1 MDSVVTEDRS
11 GADDRFDTARI
22 TAAVDALAEKHAGR
36 EDVFRS
42 ALAQLLKAEM
52 IEARATA
59 QAVLLKDRHGR
70 RCAERLCFMQDEIIR
85 ILYSA
90 ATRHLYRSHV
100 PSGAERMAVVAT
112 GGYGRGL
119 MAPESDIDLL
129 FILPYKQ
136 TAWGEQVAEAILYC
150 LWDMGLK
157 VGHATRSVDECIRQ
171 ARGDM
176 TIRTAILETRFL
188 TGDQPLYD
196 ELVARFDKDVVQGT
210 ASEFVTAKLA
220 EREERHRRAG
230 QSRYLVE
237 PNVKDGKG
245 GLRDLHTLFWIA
257 KYVYR
262 VRETDEL
269 VERGVFDAQE
279 YRTFRRCADF
289 LWSVR
294 CNLHFVSG
302 RAEERLSF
310 DMQREIAVRLG
321 YTSHP
326 GMQDVERFMKHYFLV
341 AKDVGDLTAIL
352 CAKLEDEQAKPA
364 PVLSRMVAR
373 LRPSAQRRRVPDSDD
388 FIIDNNRINLAAP
401 DVFKHDPVN
410 LIRIFRL
417 AQKNNLAFHP
427 DAMRTVTR
435 SLKLIN
441 TQLREN
447 PEANRLFME
456 ILTSDNAEIVLRRMN
471 ETGVLGHFIR
481 AFGKIVS
488 MMQFNMYHH
497 YTVDEHLIRCVGYLQ
512 EIERG
517 GNDEFVVASDL
528 FRKIQPEHRAVIYIT
543 TLLHDIAKG
552 RPEDHS
558 IAGAKVARRLCPRL
572 GFNAADTELVAWLI
586 EEHLTMSTVAQ
597 SRDLSDR
604 KTIENFAAVVQSVE
618 QMKLLTILT
627 TADIRGVGPG
637 VWNGWKAQLLRTL
650 YYETEPVLT
659 GGFSEVNRAQRIAVA
674 QREFRAAFTEWPE
687 AELNAYIG
695 RHYPAYWL
703 KVDLQRKIRQARFIR
718 ASEQAGHKLAINV
731 GFDEARG
738 VTELTILATDHP
750 WLLSIIAGACAS
762 AGANIV
768 DAQIYTTTD
777 GRALDTI
784 AISREYDRDEDEG
797 RRATRIGEMIEQVL
811 EGKLRLPEVVARKAR
826 QPRQGARFRGRA
838 GSHHQQPVV
847 GPLHRDRGLRP
858 RPPRPA
864 VSADD
869 RDLEAQPQHCLR
881 PCRDLRRTRPRRVL
895 RHRPARRPDQRAD
908 PAGRDQ
914 ERADSSARQRRQ
926 RRAAGGVDAL
936 ACHGQAPRAIAISTS
951 IDTTAR
957 SAGGSST
964 PRPISL
970 IIDFSGI
977 LDHPPARVMTTEHAL
992 AAMGFAS
999 LYPSYDRRARLRYGS
1014 SPAVGLATVG
1024 RATARCLR

>member
-22 TAAVDALAEKHAGR
+22 TAAVDVLAEKHAGR

-42 ALAQLLKAEM
+42 ALAQLLKVEM
-52 IEARATA
+52 IAARATA
-59 QAVLLKDRHGR
+59 QEVLLKDRHGR

-150 LWDMGLK
+150 LWDLGLK
-157 VGHATRSVDECIRQ
+157 VGHATRSVDECIGQ

-176 TIRTAILETRFL
+176 TIRTAILATRFL

-196 ELVARFDKDVVQGT
+196 ELVGRFDKDVVQGT
-210 ASEFVTAKLA
+210 ASDFVTAKLA

-294 CNLHFVSG
+294 CNLHFVSS

-310 DMQREIAVRLG
+310 EMQREIAVRLG

-326 GMQDVERFMKHYFLV
+326 RMQDVERFMKHYFLI

-373 LRPSAQRRRVPDSDD
+373 LRPGTKRRRVPDSDD

-401 DVFKHDPVN
+401 DIFKHDPVN
-410 LIRIFRL
+410 LIRIFQL

-435 SLKLIN
+435 SLKLVN
-441 TQLREN
+441 AQLREN

-497 YTVDEHLIRCVGYLQ
+497 YTVDEHLLRCVGYLL

-517 GNDEFVVASDL
+517 GNDEFTLASDL
-528 FRKIQPEHRAVIYIT
+528 MRKIRPEHRAVIYIT

-552 RPEDHS
+552 RLEDHS

-659 GGFSEVNRAQRIAVA
+659 GGFSEVNRSRRVEMAQA
-674 QREFRAAFTEWPE
+674 EFRATMKDWSVEQVDRYV
-687 AELNAYIG
+687 L
-695 RHYPAYWL
+695 RHYAPYWL
-703 KVDLQRKIRQARFIR
+703 KADLPHKIEHARFIR
-718 ASEQAGHKLAINV
+718 RAEENGKV
-731 GFDEARG
+731 
-738 VTELTILATDHP
+738 VAT
-750 WLLSIIAGACAS
+750 
-762 AGANIV
+762 
-768 DAQIYTTTD
+768 
-777 GRALDTI
+777 
-784 AISREYDRDEDEG
+784 
-797 RRATRIGEMIEQVL
+797 ATR
-811 EGKLRLPEVVARKAR
+811 
-826 QPRQGARFRGRA
+826 
-838 GSHHQQPVV
+838 
-847 GPLHRDRGLRP
+847 
-858 RPPRPA
+858 
-864 VSADD
+864 
-869 RDLEAQPQHCLR
+869 
-881 PCRDLRRTRPRRVL
+881 T
-895 RHRPARRPDQRAD
+895 D
-908 PAGRDQ
+908 P
-914 ERADSSARQRRQ
+914 
-926 RRAAGGVDAL
+926 
-936 ACHGQAPRAIAISTS
+936 
-951 IDTTAR
+951 
-957 SAGGSST
+957 
-964 PRPISL
+964 
-970 IIDFSGI
+970 
-977 LDHPPARVMTTEHAL
+977 
-992 AAMGFAS
+992 
-999 LYPSYDRRARLRYGS
+999 
-1014 SPAVGLATVG
+1014 
-1024 RATARCLR
+1024 

>member
-1 MDSVVTEDRS
+1 MMLDTQRSPRTEVELIDS
-11 GADDRFDTARI
+11 
-22 TAAVDALAEKHAGR
+22 AAVVADLKVLAKTHAGR
-36 EDVFRS
+36 ERELRTAVALRLKS
-42 ALAQLLKAEM
+42 ALTQARSRAEQL
-52 IEARATA
+52 
-59 QAVLLKDRHGR
+59 LLKDRHGR
-70 RCAERLCFMQDEIIR
+70 RCAERLCQLQDEIIR
-85 ILYSA
+85 ILFEFIGSE
-90 ATRHLYRSHV
+90 LY
-100 PSGAERMAVVAT
+100 PSQAPSEAQQMAVVAT

-119 MAPESDIDLL
+119 LAPGSDIDLL
-129 FILPYKQ
+129 FLLPYKQ
-136 TAWGEQVAEAILYC
+136 TAWGESVAEALLYC
-150 LWDMGLK
+150 LWDMGQK
-157 VGHATRSVDECIRQ
+157 VGHATRSIGECIRQ
-171 ARGDM
+171 AKADM
-176 TIRTAILETRFL
+176 TIRTALLESRYLF
-188 TGDQPLYD
+188 GDATLYS
-196 ELVARFDKDVVQGT
+196 ELSARFEKEVVQGT
-210 ASEFVTAKLA
+210 AAEFVTAKLA

-269 VERGVFDAQE
+269 LKRGVFDAQE
-279 YRTFRRCADF
+279 YRTFRRAADF

-294 CNLHFVSG
+294 CNLHFITG

-310 DMQREIAVRLG
+310 DLQREIAIRLG

-326 GMQDVERFMKHYFLV
+326 GMQDVERFMKDYFLV
-341 AKDVGDLTAIL
+341 ATDVGDLTAIL
-352 CAKLEDEQAKPA
+352 CAKLEDQQAKPA
-364 PVLSRMVAR
+364 PVLSRMMAR
-373 LRPSAQRRRVPDSDD
+373 LRPNLNRRRVPDSDD
-388 FIIDNNRINLAAP
+388 FIVDNNRINLAAP
-401 DVFKHDPVN
+401 DVFRHDPVN
-410 LIRIFRL
+410 LIRIFHL

-441 TQLREN
+441 TELRDD

-456 ILTSDNAEIVLRRMN
+456 ILTSNDAEVVLRRMN

-497 YTVDEHLIRCVGYLQ
+497 YTVDEHLLRCVGYLQ

-517 GNDEFVVASDL
+517 GNDEFIVASDL
-528 FRKIQPEHRAVIYIT
+528 MRKIRPEHRAVIYIT

-572 GFNAADTELVAWLI
+572 GFSAADTELVAWLV
-586 EEHLTMSTVAQ
+586 EEHLTMSRVAQ

-604 KTIENFAAVVQSVE
+604 KTIENFASVVQSVE

-659 GGFSEVNRAQRIAVA
+659 GGFSEVNRAQRIALA
-674 QREFRAAFTEWPE
+674 QAEFRAAFTEWPE
-687 AELNAYIG
+687 PELNAYVA

-703 KVDLQRKIRQARFIR
+703 KVELPRKTRHARFLR

-784 AISREYDRDEDEG
+784 AITREYDRDEDEG
-797 RRATRIGEMIEQVL
+797 RRATRIGEMIEDVL
-811 EGKLRLPEVVARKAR
+811 EGKLRLPEVVARRAARGKAR
-826 QPRQGARFRGRA
+826 PFVVEPEVIINNQWSDRYTVIEVSGLDRPGLLYQLNTAISKLNLNIA
-838 GSHHQQPVV
+838 SSHVATF
-847 GPLHRDRGLRP
+847 G
-858 RPPRPA
+858 
-864 VSADD
+864 
-869 RDLEAQPQHCLR
+869 
-881 PCRDLRRTRPRRVL
+881 
-895 RHRPARRPDQRAD
+895 
-908 PAGRDQ
+908 
-914 ERADSSARQRRQ
+914 ERARDVFYVTDLLGAQINAPTRQ
-926 RRAAGGVDAL
+926 AA
-936 ACHGQAPRAIAISTS
+936 I
-951 IDTTAR
+951 R
-957 SAGGSST
+957 SALLHLLANEESVS
-964 PRPISL
+964 
-970 IIDFSGI
+970 
-977 LDHPPARVMTTEHAL
+977 PPAA
-992 AAMGFAS
+992 
-999 LYPSYDRRARLRYGS
+999 
-1014 SPAVGLATVG
+1014 
-1024 RATARCLR
+1024 

>member
-1 MDSVVTEDRS
+1 MDSVATEHRPEV
-11 GADDRFDTARI
+11 DDRFDTGRI
-22 TAAVDALAEKHAGR
+22 TAAVDALAEKHEGR
-36 EDVFRS
+36 EDAFRT
-42 ALAQLLKAEM
+42 AVAHLLKAEL
-52 IEARATA
+52 IAARAAA
-59 QAVLLKDRHGR
+59 QAILLKDRHGR
-70 RCAERLCFMQDEIIR
+70 RCAERLCHVQDEIIR

-90 ATRHLYRSHV
+90 ATRHLYRSPI

-157 VGHATRSVDECIRQ
+157 VGHATRSVDESIRQ

-188 TGDQPLYD
+188 TGDRPLYD

-220 EREERHRRAG
+220 EREERHRRGG

-245 GLRDLHTLFWIA
+245 ALRDLHTLFWIA

-262 VRETDEL
+262 VRDTDEL
-269 VERGVFDAQE
+269 VERDVFDAQE
-279 YRTFRRCADF
+279 YRSFRRCADF

-294 CNLHFVSG
+294 CNLHFHCG

-310 DMQREIAVRLG
+310 DLQREIAVRLG

-341 AKDVGDLTAIL
+341 AKEVGNLTAIL
-352 CAKLEDEQAKPA
+352 CAKLEDQQAKPA
-364 PVLSRMVAR
+364 PVLSRMMAR
-373 LRPSAQRRRVPDSDD
+373 LRPTPAKRRVPDSDD
-388 FIIDNNRINLAAP
+388 FIVDNNRINVAAP

-427 DAMRTVTR
+427 DAMRDVTR
-435 SLKLIN
+435 SLGLIN
-441 TQLREN
+441 AGLREN

-497 YTVDEHLIRCVGYLQ
+497 YTVDEHLIRCIGFLQ
-512 EIERG
+512 DIERG
-517 GNDEFVVASDL
+517 GIEEFTLASDL
-528 FRKIQPEHRAVIYIT
+528 MRKTRPEHRAVIYIA
-543 TLLHDIAKG
+543 TLLHDVAKG

-572 GFNAADTELVAWLI
+572 GFSPSDTELVAWLI

-637 VWNGWKAQLLRTL
+637 VWNGWKAQLLRSL

-659 GGFSEVNRAQRIAVA
+659 GGFSEVDRGKRLAAA
-674 QREFRAAFTEWPE
+674 HAEFRMAFAEWPKD
-687 AELNAYIG
+687 ELDAYIG

-703 KVDLQRKIRQARFIR
+703 KVELARKIRHARFVR
-718 ASEQAGHKLAINV
+718 SSEQAGHKLAINV
-731 GFDEARG
+731 GFDEVRG
-738 VTELTILATDHP
+738 VTELTIFAADHP

-784 AISREYDRDEDEG
+784 SISREYDRDEDEG
-797 RRATRIGEMIEQVL
+797 RRATRIGEMIEDVL
-811 EGKLRLPEVVARKAR
+811 EGKLRLPEVVARRTVRSKAR
-826 QPRQGARFRGRA
+826 PFVIEPEVTINNQW
-838 GSHHQQPVV
+838 S
-847 GPLHRDRGLRP
+847 DRYTVIEVSGLDRP
-858 RPPRPA
+858 GLLYELTTA
-864 VSADD
+864 ISKLNLNIASAHV
-869 RDLEAQPQHCLR
+869 A
-881 PCRDLRRTRPRRVL
+881 TF
-895 RHRPARRPDQRAD
+895 
-908 PAGRDQ
+908 G
-914 ERADSSARQRRQ
+914 ERARDVFYVTDLLGAQLNAPTRQAAIKSALTHVMAGDKAV
-926 RRAAGGVDAL
+926 AA
-936 ACHGQAPRAIAISTS
+936 
-951 IDTTAR
+951 
-957 SAGGSST
+957 
-964 PRPISL
+964 
-970 IIDFSGI
+970 
-977 LDHPPARVMTTEHAL
+977 PAA
-992 AAMGFAS
+992 
-999 LYPSYDRRARLRYGS
+999 
-1014 SPAVGLATVG
+1014 
-1024 RATARCLR
+1024 